1 MLKSSS
7 VSSKLIDIVNIYAIH
22 VIAIIVIAI
31 IVIAVI
37 VIVVIIVIAV
47 IIAVIVVSLPSLPI
61 AVIAVIIIA
70 VVAVVA
76 VIVIVVIVIIVV
88 MTMHFGESMR
98 RRRGPEALAG
108 GLGRRPTSCV
118 CVSCPPPPPS
128 DLFRKMPLA
137 HPQQPKIF
145 SGAPPARA
153 SSAGLRPILH
163 PAHML

>member
-37 VIVVIIVIAV
+37 VIA
-47 IIAVIVVSLPSLPI
+47 
-61 AVIAVIIIA
+61 
-70 VVAVVA
+70 
-76 VIVIVVIVIIVV
+76 VIVIIVV

-108 GLGRRPTSCV
+108 GL
-118 CVSCPPPPPS
+118 
-128 DLFRKMPLA
+128 
-137 HPQQPKIF
+137 
-145 SGAPPARA
+145 
-153 SSAGLRPILH
+153 AGGLLCEWP
-163 PAHML
+163 